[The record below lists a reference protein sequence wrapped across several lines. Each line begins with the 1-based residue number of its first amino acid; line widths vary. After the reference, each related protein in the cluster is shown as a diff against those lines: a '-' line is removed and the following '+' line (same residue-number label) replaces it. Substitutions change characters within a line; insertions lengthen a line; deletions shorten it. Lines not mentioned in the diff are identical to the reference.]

1 MNDKF
6 FQLPLEKQERII
18 NAAYKVF
25 AYNSYKNAPMSEIA
39 EAGDIS
45 KALLFHYFKNKK
57 ELYLFLWDNAIE
69 QVRKVAKEYGVWES
83 TDFFEIIYRGVLA
96 KCKVIRTYPCLY
108 QFTLKAYYEQDT
120 EIKVGIQKNFI
131 DEDKDE
137 QEMIWKSIDTSNLR
151 DDIDIKL
158 LYKEIKLVADGYLR
172 QMMLSGKLDAD
183 KIEKDFTLLIEQWKK
198 IYYK

>member
-1 MNDKF
+1 
-6 FQLPLEKQERII
+6 
-18 NAAYKVF
+18 
-25 AYNSYKNAPMSEIA
+25 
-39 EAGDIS
+39 
-45 KALLFHYFKNKK
+45 
-57 ELYLFLWDNAIE
+57 
-69 QVRKVAKEYGVWES
+69 
-83 TDFFEIIYRGVLA
+83 
-96 KCKVIRTYPCLY
+96 LY

-198 IYYK
+198 LYYK